1 MKIIKSETEIEISAK
16 KKLIILS
23 VINSKKQKMLKLSVK
38 SKFNNYDFPYM
49 HEDEFKN
56 LLSILKS
63 IEV

>member
-38 SKFNNYDFPYM
+38 SKFNNYDFPI
-49 HEDEFKN
+49 
-56 LLSILKS
+56 LS
-63 IEV
+63 